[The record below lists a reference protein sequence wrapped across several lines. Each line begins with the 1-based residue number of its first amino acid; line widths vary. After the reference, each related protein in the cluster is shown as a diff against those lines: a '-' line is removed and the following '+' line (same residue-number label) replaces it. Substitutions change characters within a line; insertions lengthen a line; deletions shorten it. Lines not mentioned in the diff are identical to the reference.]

1 MTTPPGWYPE
11 PGQTG
16 NGPALERW
24 WDGSDWTE
32 YTRSAPVP
40 APAFGAGAPGYP
52 PYPTAFPP
60 APRKRRGGLIAIAV
74 VAAVVVAGAVV
85 GGLVALGKGGG
96 DSADSARPAPSL
108 TAPGPGRDGGGP
120 DGIGPEDGGPGGG
133 PSNVPKSDP
142 GFALDAVDGISLP
155 VPDGWTGGTSR
166 YGLAELTV
174 GEYTCPGDASNTCV
188 RGGVF
193 SMPASSVKLKSTTA
207 EAAAKEDIAGNAEE
221 SYGGKIYGGIT
232 AHTQLLSQK
241 VTVAGE
247 QGYLVRWKVVTQK
260 GDDGYVQSLVFPSP
274 ADPAK
279 LVLIRAG
286 FDINDKAPGLSVMDE
301 IVKGIKA
308 AGSGGGTGI

>member
-32 YTRSAPVP
+32 YTRGAQVP

-52 PYPTAFPP
+52 QYPAGFPA
-60 APRKRRGGLIAIAV
+60 APRKRRGALVAIAV

-85 GGLVALGKGGG
+85 GGVAALTRGS
-96 DSADSARPAPSL
+96 DSGADSARPGPSV
-108 TAPGPGRDGGGP
+108 TAPGPDRGGNGPDGGFGGGP
-120 DGIGPEDGGPGGG
+120 GDG

-166 YGLAELTV
+166 YGLAQLTV

-193 SMPASSVKLKSTTA
+193 SMPAASVQLKSTTA

-232 AHTQLLSQK
+232 SHTKLLSQK
-241 VTVAGE
+241 VTVAGR
-247 QGYLVRWKVVTQK
+247 QGYLVRWKVVTKK

-274 ADPAK
+274 SDPAK
-279 LVLIRAG
+279 LVLIRSG
-286 FDINDKAPGLSVMDE
+286 FDINDKAPKLAVMDE
-301 IVKGIKA
+301 IVQGIKA

>member
-24 WDGSDWTE
+24 WDGSEWTE
-32 YTRSAPVP
+32 YTRSAQVP

-52 PYPTAFPP
+52 QYPAAFPP

-85 GGLVALGKGGG
+85 GGVVALGQGSDPGT
-96 DSADSARPAPSL
+96 DSARSAPSV
-108 TAPGPGRDGGGP
+108 TAPGAGPEGGNGP
-120 DGIGPEDGGPGGG
+120 DGGG

-155 VPDGWTGGTSR
+155 VPDGWTGGMSR
-166 YGLAELTV
+166 YGLAQLTV
-174 GEYTCPGDASNTCV
+174 GEYTCPGDAANTCV

-193 SMPASSVKLKSTTA
+193 SMPAASVKLKSTTA
-207 EAAAKEDIAGNAEE
+207 EAAAKEDISGNAEE

-232 AHTQLLSQK
+232 SHQQLLSQK
-241 VTVAGE
+241 ITVAGE
-247 QGYLVRWKVVTQK
+247 QGYLVRWKVVTKK

-274 ADPAK
+274 SDPAK
-279 LVLIRAG
+279 LVLIRSG
-286 FDINDKAPGLSVMDE
+286 FDINDEAPRLAVMDE

-308 AGSGGGTGI
+308 ADTGGGTGI